1 MDDTT
6 PEQAVMLAVCTLYVA
21 ITEAVSEMF
30 GKDIEPLINRHIERA
45 MPHLPEDAADMC
57 GYLLGFASPRA
68 EQRNALMQS
77 SGGLFEQLATMH

>member
-30 GKDIEPLINRHIERA
+30 GKDIEPLIYHHIEQA
-45 MPHLPEDAADMC
+45 MPHLPESAAELCDYM
-57 GYLLGFASPRA
+57 LGFSSSPT
-68 EQRNALMQS
+68 ALPPS
-77 SGGLFEQLATMH
+77 HGGLFESFATIH